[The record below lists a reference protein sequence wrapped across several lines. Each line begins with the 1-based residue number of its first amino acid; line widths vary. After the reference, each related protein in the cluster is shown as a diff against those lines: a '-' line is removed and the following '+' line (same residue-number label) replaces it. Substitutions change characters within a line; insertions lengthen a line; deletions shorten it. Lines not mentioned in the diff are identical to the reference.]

1 MKLFYQPRNR
11 RGEPLPP
18 VRERLKALRHVP
30 RFLKMVWDT
39 KPAYGAGIIVV
50 RVVAAFAPVVM
61 LWIGKLV
68 IDGVVANLRSPHP
81 DWGYLAKLIL
91 LELAVALV
99 SDVLGRASAL
109 LESVLGDLFANEMSV
124 RIMRHASTLDLEQ
137 FEDPDFHDMM
147 QRARRQTMG
156 RVTLLTDMLGMGQQ
170 AITLLS
176 LLAAL
181 IAFNPWLVL
190 ILFVAILPS
199 FLGETAYAGVA
210 YSFMYQWTQERREL
224 DYYRWVAS
232 EIRPAKEVKLFGLA
246 DHFIRKYADLADEY
260 VAENRRV
267 AAHRAVT
274 GAVLTALSTLAYYG
288 AVGLIVYQTVI
299 GAITIGTLTFLMG
312 SFQRSRTLINSIL
325 MAIARSFESGLY
337 LQDLFDFLAVR
348 PRIAGSGSRPL
359 PDLIREG
366 FAFEEVGFRYPGS
379 EAWAVRDVSFRIR
392 PGERV
397 ALVGE
402 NGAGK
407 TTLVKLLTR
416 LYDPTEGRILLDGVD
431 LREYDLDELRRAVGV
446 IFQDFF
452 RFDLTAR
459 ENIAVGKIEASED
472 EPRIRDSAEKSLA
485 AGVIAR
491 LEEGYDHMLG
501 RRFEGGAD
509 LSGGE
514 WQKIALGRAYMRD
527 ARLLVLDEPTASLD
541 ARAEYEVFRRFSDLT
556 RGKMAVLISHRFS
569 TVRMADRI
577 LVLEGG
583 RVTEDGSHE
592 ELVRLGGR
600 YAELFELQAAGYR

>member
-1 MKLFYQPRNR
+1 VKLFYQPRTR

-18 VRERLKALRHVP
+18 VRERLKAFRHVP

-39 KPAYGAGIIVV
+39 KPAYGAGIVAA
-50 RVVAAFAPVVM
+50 RVLSAFAPVVM

-68 IDGVVANLRSPHP
+68 IDGVVANIRSPAP
-81 DWGYLAKLIL
+81 NWRYLATLIL

-99 SDVLGRASAL
+99 SDLLGRVSAL

-147 QRARRQTMG
+147 QRARRQTQN
-156 RVTLLTDMLGMGQQ
+156 RVTLLSDLLGMGQQ

-181 IAFNPWLVL
+181 LAFNPWLVL

-210 YSFMYQWTQERREL
+210 YSFMFQWTQERRKL
-224 DYYRWVAS
+224 DYYRWVTS
-232 EIRPAKEVKLFGLA
+232 EIRPAKEMKLFGLA
-246 DHFIRKYADLADEY
+246 DHFIRKYSELADDY
-260 VAENRRV
+260 VGENRRV
-267 AAHRAVT
+267 AAHRAAT
-274 GAVLTALSTLAYYG
+274 GAVLTGFSTVAYYG
-288 AVGLIVYQTVI
+288 AVGLIVYETVL

-325 MAIARSFESGLY
+325 MSIARSFEAGLY
-337 LQDLFDFLAVR
+337 LQDLFDFLATK
-348 PRIAGSGSRPL
+348 PRIAATGGRPL
-359 PDLIREG
+359 PDPIREG
-366 FAFEEVGFRYPGS
+366 FEFEGVGFRYPGS

-416 LYDPTEGRILLDGVD
+416 LYDPTEGRVLLDGVD
-431 LREYDLDELRRAVGV
+431 LREYDVDELRRAVGV

-459 ENIAVGKIEASED
+459 ENIAVGKIEARED
-472 EPRIRDSAEKSLA
+472 EPRIRSSAEKSLA
-485 AGVIAR
+485 AGVIER
-491 LEEGYDHMLG
+491 LEEGFDHMLG